1 MKKDYSLND
10 DELDLIELLRTIF
23 NSKIKIVTI
32 TVITILIAYG
42 YDYRIPK
49 SFTSSLII
57 KPNTNSEF
65 LLLEALYKN
74 LNAKKKIPIDKTS
87 KTKQT
92 IPIEKIILD
101 EFIYE
106 LMDYDELILILK
118 DNQQIKEIT
127 SKLSEDK
134 QKKKLF
140 NYAKSLT
147 IDDQDFPNYR
157 LNFDWNNIEE
167 AKYILEQTI
176 NLTIINFENSLYKEL
191 TERLNIEKN
200 TALSNDLDRANY
212 LREQSVI
219 ARELGIANNQ
229 VDSINLSMTG
239 GSRLKVNTD
248 DVAYY
253 LRGYIA
259 IEKEIEL
266 IKKRKYVNFTD
277 IKKQINFLKEKNIN
291 WIDYN
296 IYLIEVEPNKKTT
309 FTLLISIIIGI
320 TLGVFYAL
328 ISNAFQTRKNQEIE
342 TNQA

>member
-1 MKKDYSLND
+1 MKKDSSLYN
-10 DELDLIELLRTIF
+10 DELDLIELLRTIL
-23 NSKIKIVTI
+23 NSKIKILTI

-42 YDYRIPK
+42 YNSRIPE

-57 KPNTNSEF
+57 KPKKNSEF
-65 LLLEALYKN
+65 LLLESLYKN
-74 LNAKKKIPIDKTS
+74 LNANKTIPIDKTS

-92 IPIEKIILD
+92 IPLEKIILD
-101 EFIYE
+101 DFIYE
-106 LMDYDELILILK
+106 LMDYEELILILK
-118 DNQQIKEIT
+118 DNQQIEEIT

-147 IDDQDFPNYR
+147 IDDKDFPNYH
-157 LNFDWNNIEE
+157 LKFNWNNLEE
-167 AKYILEQTI
+167 AKNILEQTI
-176 NLTIINFENSLYKEL
+176 NLTLINFEKSLYKEL
-191 TERLNIEKN
+191 IERLNIEKN
-200 TALSNDLDRANY
+200 TALNNDLDRTNY
-212 LREQSVI
+212 LIEQSAI
-219 ARELGIANNQ
+219 ARELGITNNQ
-229 VDSINLSMTG
+229 VDSINLSMTR

-266 IKKRKYVNFTD
+266 IKKRKYVNFID
-277 IKKQINFLKEKNIN
+277 IKKQIDFLKEKNIN

-296 IYLIEVEPNKKTT
+296 IYLIEVKSNKKTT

-328 ISNAFQTRKNQEIE
+328 ISNAFQIRKNQEIE
-342 TNQA
+342 TN

>member
-1 MKKDYSLND
+1 MKKDSSLYN
-10 DELDLIELLRTIF
+10 DELDLIELLRTIL
-23 NSKIKIVTI
+23 NSKIKILTI

-42 YDYRIPK
+42 YNSRIPE

-57 KPNTNSEF
+57 KPKKNSEF
-65 LLLEALYKN
+65 LLLESLYKN
-74 LNAKKKIPIDKTS
+74 LNANKTIPIDKTS

-92 IPIEKIILD
+92 IPLEKIILD
-101 EFIYE
+101 DFIYE
-106 LMDYDELILILK
+106 LMDYEELILILK
-118 DNQQIKEIT
+118 DNQQIEEIT

-147 IDDQDFPNYR
+147 IDDKDFPNYH
-157 LNFDWNNIEE
+157 LKFNWNNLEE
-167 AKYILEQTI
+167 AKNILEQTI
-176 NLTIINFENSLYKEL
+176 NLTLINFEKSLYKEL
-191 TERLNIEKN
+191 IERLNIEKN
-200 TALSNDLDRANY
+200 TALNNDLDRTNY
-212 LREQSVI
+212 LIEQSAI
-219 ARELGIANNQ
+219 ARELGITNNQ
-229 VDSINLSMTG
+229 VDSINLSMTR

-266 IKKRKYVNFTD
+266 IKKRKYVNFID

-296 IYLIEVEPNKKTT
+296 IYLIEVKSNKKTT

-328 ISNAFQTRKNQEIE
+328 ISNAFQIRKNQEIE
-342 TNQA
+342 TN